1 MHPRAGCLFTDEY
14 LMGLNG
20 DLRRRSVALSFP
32 THTTGGVVGVPV
44 RLCVHSG
51 SPAPRPPPHLVDAV
65 ALSCRVTQQLPLI
78 SSYRSQGE
86 L

>member
-20 DLRRRSVALSFP
+20 DFRRRSVALSFP
-32 THTTGGVVGVPV
+32 THTTRGGCGCSGAVVCPFW
-44 RLCVHSG
+44 LSCP
-51 SPAPRPPPHLVDAV
+51 PAHLVDAV

-78 SSYRSQGE
+78 SSYRLQGE